1 MEINTQKLF
10 GSALIKFFAGVI
22 LVGLLLF
29 PAAGSFAFWQ
39 AWLFMGVLFI
49 PMFVAGLILMKKN
62 PSLLR
67 KRLNAKEEQMEQKEV
82 VLFSGLM
89 FLASFVVAGL
99 NFRFAWIVLPA
110 WVTIVG
116 TVFFLIA
123 YLLYAEVLREN
134 EYLSR
139 TIEVQEGQKVVDT
152 GLYGIVRHPMY
163 MATIFLFLSMPIILG
178 SIVSFLIML
187 LYIPII
193 AKRIRNE
200 EKVLEEGLDGYK
212 LYKEKVKYRIIP
224 FVW

>member
-1 MEINTQKLF
+1 MTNKLLI
-10 GSALIKFFAGVI
+10 SALIKFFAGVI

-29 PAAGSFAFWQ
+29 PAAGSFEFWQ
-39 AWLFMGVLFI
+39 AWLLMGVLFI
-49 PMFVAGLILMKKN
+49 PMFVSGLILMKKN

-67 KRLNAKEEQMEQKEV
+67 KRLNAKEEQLEQKEV

-99 NFRFAWIVLPA
+99 NFRFSWLVLPA

-116 TVFFLIA
+116 TVLFLLA
-123 YLLYAEVLREN
+123 YALYAEVLREN

-178 SIVSFLIML
+178 FIVSFLIML

-193 AKRIRNE
+193 AKRVRNE

-212 LYKEKVKYRIIP
+212 LYKEKVKYRIVP